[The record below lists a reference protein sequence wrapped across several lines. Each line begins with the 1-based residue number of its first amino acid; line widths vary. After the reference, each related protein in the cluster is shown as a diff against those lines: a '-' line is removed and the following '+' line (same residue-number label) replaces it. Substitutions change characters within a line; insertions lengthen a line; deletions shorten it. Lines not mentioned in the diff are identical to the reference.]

1 MQFSASNML
10 FDDFST
16 HVSARF
22 LHIFTVS
29 WAVPHLFGQF
39 FRVKNFHR
47 FSSRKKILTSLAR
60 FLQGKKTSAIKSTIT
75 AMQKLL
81 SKLLSMRCIDKYL
94 RIFLCMMIIIRIF
107 AFVLY

>member
-39 FRVKNFHR
+39 FRVKNFHT
-47 FSSRKKILTSLAR
+47 FSPRKKILTSLAR
-60 FLQGKKTSAIKSTIT
+60 FLQGKKTSAMKSTIT
-75 AMQKLL
+75 AMQ
-81 SKLLSMRCIDKYL
+81 KLLSMRCIDKYL